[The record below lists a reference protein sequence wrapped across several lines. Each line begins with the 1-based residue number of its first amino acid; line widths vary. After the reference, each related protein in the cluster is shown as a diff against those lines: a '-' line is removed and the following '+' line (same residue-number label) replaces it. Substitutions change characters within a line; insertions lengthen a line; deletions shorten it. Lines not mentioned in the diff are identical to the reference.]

1 MGGRTFGTGA
11 EHARAMVGYRYRCAR
26 PFVVEHRR
34 IREFA
39 RAVQAFHPAYWQES
53 AAAHLGFDQI
63 LAPPTFAA
71 SIWRQARR
79 EALEQL
85 ITGYHSDRIV
95 HVDQTLD
102 IGRPLLAGDVI
113 TCDVYIE
120 SFRQFKTF
128 DVITV
133 TGVLLDRHGNP
144 VQTDSTALLARV
156 DGTEH
161 HRAGDS
167 VTLTGPSESVPAIPA
182 SLRGSTR
189 PACTRIDFD
198 RLAVDTELPR
208 AGATVT
214 AADLANYARL
224 AGDSPA
230 DTFLGHQLILGLA
243 AGYLTSWTRDPAA
256 VTKYRAEFANQVHY
270 LAVSETEAAEI
281 EFGGRVIA
289 VDHRHRTATVAI
301 EAKSRGRRLFGY
313 SSAEV
318 AFAPVVP
325 ARW

>member
-1 MGGRTFGTGA
+1 MGGRTFGTGT
-11 EHARAMVGYRYRCAR
+11 EHPQAMVGYRYRCAQ
-26 PFVVEHRR
+26 PFVVERQR

-63 LAPPTFAA
+63 LAPLTFAA
-71 SIWRQARR
+71 SIWRHARR

-85 ITGYHSDRIV
+85 ITGYRWDRIV

-113 TCDVYIE
+113 TCDVYVE
-120 SFRQFKTF
+120 TFRQFGAF

-133 TGVLLDRHGNP
+133 TGVLIDRHGTP
-144 VQTDSTALLARV
+144 VQTGSTALLARV
-156 DGTEH
+156 DGTER
-161 HRAGDS
+161 HRADDS
-167 VTLTGPSESVPAIPA
+167 VALVGPSDTAPPIPTG
-182 SLRGSTR
+182 LRGSTR
-189 PACTRIDFD
+189 PARTRIDFD
-198 RLAVDTELPR
+198 RLAIDTELPR

-214 AADLANYARL
+214 AADLAAYARL

-230 DTFLGHQLILGLA
+230 DVFLEHQLILGLA
-243 AGYLTSWTRDPAA
+243 SGYLTSWTRDPAA
-256 VTKYRAEFANQVHY
+256 VTKYRAEFATQVHY
-270 LAVSETEAAEI
+270 LSVSETDAAEI

-289 VDHRHRTATVAI
+289 LDQDLRTATVAI

-318 AFAPVVP
+318 TFAPLVP
-325 ARW
+325 ARL